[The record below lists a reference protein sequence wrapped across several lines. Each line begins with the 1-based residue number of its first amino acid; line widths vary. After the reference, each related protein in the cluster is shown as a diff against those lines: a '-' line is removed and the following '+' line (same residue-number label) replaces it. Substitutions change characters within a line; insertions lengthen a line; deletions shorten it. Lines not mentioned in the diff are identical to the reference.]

1 MEHLQS
7 QDTSLSPTSPVSP
20 RGGAPANQSSTSIYD
35 DWKRLAD
42 ATEIVE
48 AGLKEVYVS
57 ALEVSK
63 YETAELLDVHTL
75 ADKVQ
80 QTLGPQSPK
89 VKAIMRDMKQLEE
102 SLPIHPDSAI
112 FVRQVRR
119 MGERERQREGEEGGG
134 GGGGG
139 ERERERER
147 ERE

>member
-7 QDTSLSPTSPVSP
+7 QDTSLSPTSPVGQTSP

-35 DWKRLAD
+35 DWERLAD

-119 MGERERQREGEEGGG
+119 MRGGEGMKEGG
-134 GGGGG
+134 
-139 ERERERER
+139 
-147 ERE
+147 

>member
-1 MEHLQS
+1 MEQLQS
-7 QDTSLSPTSPVSP
+7 LDVARSPTSPASPSSP
-20 RGGAPANQSSTSIYD
+20 RDAPTNQSGARD
-35 DWKRLAD
+35 DWERLAD

-48 AGLKEVYVS
+48 DGLREVYVS

-63 YETAELLDVHTL
+63 YDSAELMDVHTL

-112 FVRQVRR
+112 FVRQVRKTLK
-119 MGERERQREGEEGGG
+119 GA
-134 GGGGG
+134 
-139 ERERERER
+139 
-147 ERE
+147 

>member
-7 QDTSLSPTSPVSP
+7 QDTSLSPTSPVGQKSP

-35 DWKRLAD
+35 DWERLAD

-119 MGERERQREGEEGGG
+119 MGERE
-134 GGGGG
+134 
-139 ERERERER
+139 
-147 ERE
+147 